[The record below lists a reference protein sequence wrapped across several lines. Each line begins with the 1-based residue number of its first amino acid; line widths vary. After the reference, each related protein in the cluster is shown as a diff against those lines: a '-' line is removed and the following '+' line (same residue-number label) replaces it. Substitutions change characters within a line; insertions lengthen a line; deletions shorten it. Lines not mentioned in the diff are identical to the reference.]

1 MNPQLNR
8 VASLL
13 NSRKNNYKQN
23 NMSKSVF
30 IVAAKRTPIGSFGGG
45 LSSVAATALGAHAVR
60 AVLDETGIAAD
71 QVNEILIGSV
81 LQADLGQ
88 APARQVARLAG
99 LPDQVTATTV
109 NKVCASGMKAIA
121 LAAQSILLGDADVV
135 IAGGMENMSK
145 VPYYANTM
153 RWGAK
158 FGGQS
163 FVDGLQRDGLSDA
176 YSNEPMGSFAELCAE
191 KYAIGRAEQD
201 EYAINSYKRSLEA
214 WQKNKFIKEVS
225 PVAIQGRKGEQI
237 ISRDEEFSQVNFD
250 KIPELKPAFKKDGTV
265 TAANASTLSDGA
277 AAVLLMSAEKVK
289 ELGLQPLAEIIAYA
303 DAEQAPEWFTT
314 SPAIVTEKVLKK
326 AGLTKDDIDYFEFNE
341 AFSVVA
347 LANAKI
353 LDIPMRKVNIYGG
366 AVSLG
371 HPLGCSGAR
380 IVVTLTSI
388 LQQEGGTI
396 GLAAICN
403 GGGGA
408 SGMII
413 KKL

>member
-1 MNPQLNR
+1 
-8 VASLL
+8 
-13 NSRKNNYKQN
+13 
-23 NMSKSVF
+23 MSKSVF

-60 AVLDETGIAAD
+60 AVLDESGIALD
-71 QVNEILIGSV
+71 QVDEILIGNV

-88 APARQVARLAG
+88 APARQVAKLAG

-121 LAAQSILLGDADVV
+121 FAAQSILLGDADIV
-135 IAGGMENMSK
+135 IAGGMENMSS
-145 VPYYANTM
+145 VPYYANSV

-158 FGGQS
+158 FGAQS
-163 FVDGLQRDGLSDA
+163 LIDGLQRDGLSDA
-176 YSNEPMGSFAELCAE
+176 YSNEPMGNFAELCAE
-191 KYAIGRAEQD
+191 KYGIGRIQQD

-214 WQKNKFIKEVS
+214 WQKNKFINEVS
-225 PVAIQGRKGEQI
+225 PVTIQGRKGEQV

-250 KIPELKPAFKKDGTV
+250 KIPELRPAFKKDGTV

-277 AAVLLMSAEKVK
+277 AAVLLMSGEKVA
-289 ELGLQPLAEIIAYA
+289 ELGLKPLAEIVAYA

-314 SPAIVTEKVLKK
+314 SPSIVTDKVLKK

-347 LANAKI
+347 LANANI
-353 LDIPMRKVNIYGG
+353 LDIPMSKVNVYGG

-380 IVVTLTSI
+380 IIVTLANI
-388 LQQEGGTI
+388 LQQEGGTF

>member
-1 MNPQLNR
+1 
-8 VASLL
+8 
-13 NSRKNNYKQN
+13 
-23 NMSKSVF
+23 MSKSVF

-45 LSSVAATALGAHAVR
+45 LSSISAIALGAHAVR
-60 AVLDETGIAAD
+60 AVLDEAGLAAD
-71 QVNEILIGSV
+71 HVDEILIGSV

-99 LPDQVTATTV
+99 LPEQVPATTI
-109 NKVCASGMKAIA
+109 NKVCASGMKAITF
-121 LAAQSILLGDADVV
+121 AAQAILLGDADVV
-135 IAGGMENMSK
+135 VAGGMESMSR
-145 VPYYANTM
+145 VPYYANAM

-158 FGGQS
+158 FGSQS
-163 FVDGLQRDGLSDA
+163 FTDGLQRDGLSDA
-176 YSNEPMGSFAELCAE
+176 YSSEAMGNFAELCAE
-191 KYAIGRAEQD
+191 EYAIGREKQD
-201 EYAINSYKRSLEA
+201 QYAISSYKRSLES
-214 WQKNKFIKEVS
+214 WQKNKFMKEVS
-225 PVAIQGRKGEQI
+225 PISIQGRKGEQI

-250 KIPELKPAFKKDGTV
+250 KIPELRPAFKKDGTV

-277 AAVLLMSAEKVK
+277 AAVLLMSGEKLK
-289 ELGLQPLAEIIAYA
+289 ELGLKPLAEIVAYG
-303 DAEQAPEWFTT
+303 DVEQAPEWFTT
-314 SPAIVTEKVLKK
+314 SPSLVTDKVLKK
-326 AGLTKDDIDYFEFNE
+326 AGLKKEDIDYFEFNE

-353 LDIPMRKVNIYGG
+353 LDIPLDKINIYGG

-388 LQQEGGTI
+388 LQQEGGNM

-408 SGMII
+408 SGLII
-413 KKL
+413 KRM

>member
-1 MNPQLNR
+1 
-8 VASLL
+8 
-13 NSRKNNYKQN
+13 
-23 NMSKSVF
+23 MSKSVF

-45 LSSVAATALGAHAVR
+45 LSSISAIALGAHAVR
-60 AVLDETGIAAD
+60 AVLDEAGLAAD
-71 QVNEILIGSV
+71 HVDEILIGSV

-99 LPDQVTATTV
+99 LPEQVPATTI
-109 NKVCASGMKAIA
+109 NKVCASGMKAITF
-121 LAAQSILLGDADVV
+121 AAQAILLGDADVV
-135 IAGGMENMSK
+135 VAGGMESMSR
-145 VPYYANTM
+145 VPYYANAM

-158 FGGQS
+158 FGSQS
-163 FVDGLQRDGLSDA
+163 FTDGLQRDGLSDA
-176 YSNEPMGSFAELCAE
+176 YSSEAMGNFAELCAE
-191 KYAIGRAEQD
+191 KYAIGREAQD
-201 EYAINSYKRSLEA
+201 QYAISSYKRSLEA
-214 WQKNKFIKEVS
+214 WQKNKFMKEVS
-225 PVAIQGRKGEQI
+225 PISIQGRKGEQI

-250 KIPELKPAFKKDGTV
+250 KIPELRPAFKKDGTV

-277 AAVLLMSAEKVK
+277 AAVLLMSGEKLK
-289 ELGLQPLAEIIAYA
+289 ELGLKPLAEIVAYG
-303 DAEQAPEWFTT
+303 DVEQAPEWFTT
-314 SPAIVTEKVLKK
+314 SPSLVTDKVLKK
-326 AGLTKDDIDYFEFNE
+326 AGLKKEDIDYFEFNE

-353 LDIPMRKVNIYGG
+353 LDIPLDKINIYGG

-388 LQQEGGTI
+388 LQQEGGTM

-408 SGMII
+408 SGLII
-413 KKL
+413 KRM

>member
-1 MNPQLNR
+1 
-8 VASLL
+8 
-13 NSRKNNYKQN
+13 
-23 NMSKSVF
+23 MSKSIF

-45 LSSVAATALGAHAVR
+45 LSSISATALGAHAVR
-60 AVLDETGIAAD
+60 AVLDEVGLAGD
-71 QVNEILIGSV
+71 QVDEILIGNV

-99 LPDQVTATTV
+99 LPDQVPATTV

-121 LAAQSILLGDADVV
+121 FAAQAILLGDADVV
-135 IAGGMENMSK
+135 VAGGMESMSR
-145 VPYYANTM
+145 VPYYASAM

-158 FGGQS
+158 FGSQS

-176 YSNEPMGSFAELCAE
+176 YSNEAMGIFAELCAE

-201 EYAINSYKRSLEA
+201 QYAISSYKRSLEA
-214 WQKNKFIKEVS
+214 WQKNKFVNEVS
-225 PVAIQGRKGEQI
+225 PISIQGRKGEQT

-277 AAVLLMSAEKVK
+277 AAVLLMSAAKVK
-289 ELGLQPLAEIIAYA
+289 ELGLQPLAEIVAYA

-314 SPAIVTEKVLKK
+314 SPSLVTDKVLKK
-326 AGLTKDDIDYFEFNE
+326 AGLTKEDIDYFEFNE

-353 LDIPMRKVNIYGG
+353 LDIPLNKVNIYGG

-380 IVVTLTSI
+380 IVVTLTRI
-388 LQQEGGTI
+388 LQQEGGAI

-413 KKL
+413 KRL